1 MRACH
6 GGQRSSIWIKS
17 LRDWSLPGRQ
27 FDECNVMRHYSKL
40 QSDIC
45 LHILNHNVHNVL
57 AIWTLATWTVSSW
70 PFSAPQWAGRVNC
83 QKYESK
89 GLYEG
94 KNCGGFFCDF
104 FTRLLVPAVLPF
116 LSLIF
121 VDAPSDINILSIEF
135 EWMSWI
141 LTGTTWWRQRIREQR
156 SRRWGSSHSR
166 PRRSLRHRKASPTKH
181 QSITFSSRSACGDQ
195 WDADQCLNALSVA
208 SACSAVQRHEAVLVR
223 WTRVGSCLSRNILGF
238 GGFYLPHP

>member
-1 MRACH
+1 M
-6 GGQRSSIWIKS
+6 K
-17 LRDWSLPGRQ
+17 
-27 FDECNVMRHYSKL
+27 EK
-40 QSDIC
+40 
-45 LHILNHNVHNVL
+45 
-57 AIWTLATWTVSSW
+57 TV
-70 PFSAPQWAGRVNC
+70 VV
-83 QKYESK
+83 
-89 GLYEG
+89 
-94 KNCGGFFCDF
+94 FFCDF

-181 QSITFSSRSACGDQ
+181 QSITFSRRSACGDQ
-195 WDADQCLNALSVA
+195 WQQLQQQQQLQQEVSMWRSVGCWPVSECTQCGLCLQRSAAPWGRPCPLDPCRLLPEQKHLRLWGLLSSTPLALHSQALKKKMGEWKVWTCTRERRASVEPA
-208 SACSAVQRHEAVLVR
+208 LAVH
-223 WTRVGSCLSRNILGF
+223 NN
-238 GGFYLPHP
+238 GGRPSL